1 MEITKEQIERMVRSR
16 MPFGLKSKRGK
27 MLFPFKT
34 VEMFE
39 KTIDCLSNGI
49 YEELSQLNQNTVSD
63 QNEQFYCV
71 SSNALVYGKP
81 CEKWCGDKNC
91 KTLCDNKREIA

>member
-16 MPFGLKSKRGK
+16 MPFGIQSKRGK

-49 YEELSQLNQNTVSD
+49 YEELSKLHQPTVSD
-63 QNEQFYCV
+63 
-71 SSNALVYGKP
+71 ALPNPEHCDSKP
-81 CEKWCGDKNC
+81 
-91 KTLCDNKREIA
+91 LCDDRFCLKGERCNYDTRQ

>member
-1 MEITKEQIERMVRSR
+1 MEKTKEQIERMVRSR
-16 MPFGLKSKRGK
+16 MPFGIQSKRGK

-49 YEELSQLNQNTVSD
+49 YEELSKLHQPTVI
-63 QNEQFYCV
+63 
-71 SSNALVYGKP
+71 SSV
-81 CEKWCGDKNC
+81 
-91 KTLCDNKREIA
+91 CDNPHHDSEVKYIGKCSKCNSEMFKI